1 MHCMHVGVSES
12 LGDAPPA
19 VPDWTEVTYGNGSF
33 TVSGLEGGGFQ
44 AKLTDAVRRP
54 HRHPE
59 FAGAC
64 MGVLVLVIVVASVG
78 SSSDAGGAHNIATN
92 SELAQ
97 LGEQLPWSAPVTVQ
111 QGQLRGR
118 IRSTQFGVN
127 VAEYKGI
134 PFAQPPVGGAGRFA
148 PPRPPE
154 PWTGVRDAGEFKHNC
169 MQDSSPRMMG
179 WAQPLPQLSEDCLCV

>member
-1 MHCMHVGVSES
+1 MYSIGGLPIRSEM

-64 MGVLVLVIVVASVG
+64 MAVLVLVIVVASVD

-97 LGEQLPWSAPVTVQ
+97 LGEQLPDEGLLSGEPGVDD
-111 QGQLRGR
+111 RG
-118 IRSTQFGVN
+118 TP
-127 VAEYKGI
+127 K
-134 PFAQPPVGGAGRFA
+134 AG
-148 PPRPPE
+148 
-154 PWTGVRDAGEFKHNC
+154 DAHI
-169 MQDSSPRMMG
+169 
-179 WAQPLPQLSEDCLCV
+179 